1 MDAHLTQDES
11 LCREDREAP
20 SHDGTTDA
28 KSTGMSKPIPT
39 VQKYMTMSPHS
50 IGLEQTLAKAHA
62 VMREHGIRHLP
73 VLRAQKLMGLVTE
86 RDLRLVESLPD
97 VDPTKVSV
105 EEAMSPV
112 VYAVE
117 PDQPLDEVVATMA
130 EHKYGSAVVMQNG
143 KVVGIFTTVDV
154 CRALA
159 ELLHSR
165 LAK

>member
-1 MDAHLTQDES
+1 
-11 LCREDREAP
+11 
-20 SHDGTTDA
+20 
-28 KSTGMSKPIPT
+28 MSKPIPT
-39 VQKYMTMSPHS
+39 IQKYMTTSPHS
-50 IGLEQTLAKAHA
+50 IGLEQTLARAHA

-73 VLRAQKLMGLVTE
+73 VLHGQKLMGLVTE

-105 EEAMSPV
+105 EEAMSTV
-112 VYAVE
+112 VYSVG

>member
-1 MDAHLTQDES
+1 MS
-11 LCREDREAP
+11 
-20 SHDGTTDA
+20 
-28 KSTGMSKPIPT
+28 MSKPIPT
-39 VQKYMTMSPHS
+39 IQKHMTTSPHS
-50 IGLEQTLAKAHA
+50 IGLEQTLARAHA

-73 VLRAQKLMGLVTE
+73 VLHGQKLMGLVTE

-105 EEAMSPV
+105 EEAMSTV
-112 VYAVE
+112 VYSVG

>member
-1 MDAHLTQDES
+1 
-11 LCREDREAP
+11 
-20 SHDGTTDA
+20 
-28 KSTGMSKPIPT
+28 MSKPIPT
-39 VQKYMTMSPHS
+39 IQKYMTTSPHS

-73 VLRAQKLMGLVTE
+73 VLHGQKLMGLVTE

-105 EEAMSPV
+105 EEAMSTV
-112 VYAVE
+112 VYSVG

-130 EHKYGSAVVMQNG
+130 ERKYGSAVVMQNG